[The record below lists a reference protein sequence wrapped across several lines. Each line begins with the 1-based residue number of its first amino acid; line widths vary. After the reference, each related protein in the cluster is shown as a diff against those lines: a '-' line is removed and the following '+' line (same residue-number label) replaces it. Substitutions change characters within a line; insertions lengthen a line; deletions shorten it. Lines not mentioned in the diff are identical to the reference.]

1 MVTPERSVIALP
13 AREVP
18 RWDAEADVV
27 VVGYGTAGAAA
38 SAEATARGAT
48 VVALERSSGWESA
61 AGSLSG
67 GLIYMGGGTP
77 LQKAC
82 GFEDT
87 PEEMFKFLMAA
98 MGPGA
103 DEAKTAVYCEESVDH
118 FEWLVACGVPFKASF
133 WEEPAWEIPGD
144 DGLMY
149 SGGENAHPFDQIARP
164 APRAHVPQMPDKRYG
179 VRGGGYK
186 LLQALASTAE
196 QAGADIRYDTSVDR
210 MVVEADGRVV
220 GVVAR
225 QYGEERHVRARG
237 GVVLATG
244 SFVYNDDMVLD
255 HAPWMAGRPGS
266 AIEAHDGRSVRMA
279 QALGAGVK
287 HMDACEVAFG
297 VDPGLLARGLLV
309 NGAGQRFMNEDTY
322 AGRLAHAVLVHQAN
336 QAFLVVDEA
345 GYEDAPV
352 PERLPFLKRRLKWA
366 APTLAE
372 LEEDMG
378 LVAGALEATVGL
390 YNRHAAAGVDPL
402 FHKAG
407 RWVRPLQ
414 PPFGAIDLRNETQG
428 FTLGGLTTTP
438 RAEVLHV
445 DRTPIPGLYAAG
457 RATSGIPAWGYAS
470 GTSLGDGTFFGR
482 RAGRNAAIAAV
493 GAA

>member
-1 MVTPERSVIALP
+1 M
-13 AREVP
+13 
-18 RWDAEADVV
+18 

-38 SAEATARGAT
+38 AAEAVVRGAS
-48 VVALERSSGWESA
+48 VLALERTGSWQGA

-67 GLIYMGGGTP
+67 GLIYMGGGTA

-103 DEAKTAVYCEESVDH
+103 DEAKTDVYCRESVDH
-118 FEWLVACGVPFKASF
+118 FDWLVACGVPFKATF

-149 SGGENAHPFDQIARP
+149 SGGENAYPFDQIARP
-164 APRAHVPQMPDKRYG
+164 APRAHVPRMENKRYG
-179 VRGGGYK
+179 RKGGGFK
-186 LLQALASTAE
+186 LLEALAATAE
-196 QAGADIRYDTSVDR
+196 SGGASIRYDTVVDR
-210 MVVEADGRVV
+210 LVVESDGRVC
-220 GVVAR
+220 GVAAH
-225 QYGEERHVRARG
+225 QYGTELYVRARR
-237 GVVLATG
+237 GVILATG
-244 SFVYNDDMVLD
+244 SFVYNESLLAD

-266 AIEAHDGRSVRMA
+266 AVEAHDGRAMLMA

-287 HMDACEVAFG
+287 HTDACEVAFG

-309 NGAGQRFMNEDTY
+309 NAQGQRFMNEDTY

-336 QAFLVVDEA
+336 QAFLLVDQA
-345 GYEDAPV
+345 GYDDAPV
-352 PERLPFLKRRLKWA
+352 PDRMPFLKRPITWA
-366 APTLAE
+366 APSLAE
-372 LEEDMG
+372 LEVDMELTG
-378 LVAGALEATVGL
+378 GCLEATVGL
-390 YNRHAAAGVDPL
+390 YNRHAADQRDPL
-402 FHKAG
+402 FHKAA
-407 RWVRPLQ
+407 RWVRPLE
-414 PPFGAIDLRNETQG
+414 PPFGAIDLRNETLG

-445 DRTPIPGLYAAG
+445 DRVPIPGLYAAG
-457 RATSGIPAWGYAS
+457 RVTSGIPAWGYAS

-482 RAGRNAAIAAV
+482 RAGRSAAAA
-493 GAA
+493 GS